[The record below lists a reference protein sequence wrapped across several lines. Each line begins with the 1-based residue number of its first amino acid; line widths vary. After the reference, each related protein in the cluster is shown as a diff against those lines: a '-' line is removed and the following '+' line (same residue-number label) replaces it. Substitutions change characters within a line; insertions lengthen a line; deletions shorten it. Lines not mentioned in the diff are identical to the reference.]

1 MTSGGV
7 GGGGGY
13 ISEAAQIYI
22 IYIYSYLF
30 ELLPGY
36 PCPVVPVLAEF
47 FQDAPNL
54 EISK

>member
-7 GGGGGY
+7 GGY
-13 ISEAAQIYI
+13 ISEAAHIYI